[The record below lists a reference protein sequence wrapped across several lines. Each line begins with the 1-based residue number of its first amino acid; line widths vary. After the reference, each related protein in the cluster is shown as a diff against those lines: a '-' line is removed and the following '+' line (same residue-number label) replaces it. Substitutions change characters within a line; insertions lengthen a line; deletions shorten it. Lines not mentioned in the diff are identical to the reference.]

1 MKKII
6 LIICYIFIS
15 NSGLFSQN
23 NGFYKIYG
31 HVIDRTT
38 KKGLTNVFVKL
49 SALKNEYK
57 TTTDSLGFFFIDS
70 IPNEVL
76 KLYFQIERNDY
87 YSLNKKL
94 EYASNP
100 HDTLFDFE
108 LNRILYSIKWLPEIY
123 FKDESFKPDS
133 NFKEAILQITNFLKS
148 DTSLSLS
155 IIGFKDSSETKDLR
169 LERALFVFN
178 MLIKNGIDKSR
189 LKTEI
194 SELPNF
200 LKPQEMYKKE
210 NSNKFEYTFLTEE
223 YILKSPIHKRNS
235 LRKLNRCVSFKILN

>member
-1 MKKII
+1 
-6 LIICYIFIS
+6 LSFFLC
-15 NSGLFSQN
+15 
-23 NGFYKIYG
+23 
-31 HVIDRTT
+31 RTQ
-38 KKGLTNVFVKL
+38 V
-49 SALKNEYK
+49 
-57 TTTDSLGFFFIDS
+57 
-70 IPNEVL
+70 
-76 KLYFQIERNDY
+76 

-94 EYASNP
+94 EFASNP

-108 LNRILYSIKWLPEIY
+108 LNRILYSIKWLPEVY

-133 NFKEAILQITNFLKS
+133 NFQEAIPQITNSLKS
-148 DTSLSLS
+148 DTTLLLS
-155 IIGFKDSSETKDLR
+155 IIGYKDSSETKDLR

-194 SELPNF
+194 SDLPNF

-223 YILKSPIHKRNS
+223 FIIKSPIHKRNS